1 MKIAAVIVLQCG
13 LMPAAAFA
21 QPVDI
26 DAGCGTQ
33 REYWLWPGA
42 RLPDQDQHGA
52 IARLYLLQG
61 FFSARGDRLQ
71 FVDQG
76 ATARPLQQVRELWLV
91 YRLDSLPPV
100 LPLVAQMERDLR
112 HWQRVGNQ
120 VSGVQ
125 LDFDSA
131 TGQLA
136 DYGQFLRAVRKQLA
150 PEFQLGITG
159 LMDWV
164 NQDAAEWPLDAVA
177 EIVLQTYQGQQ
188 CAATGKLPAQPGAS
202 GAGRDSLQA
211 GCCRRS
217 GVAFRIA
224 AADRA
229 AVRLSRMCDISA
241 AGSSTQQVNF
251 RA

>member
-1 MKIAAVIVLQCG
+1 MKIAAFMVLLSG

-21 QPVDI
+21 QTVDV
-26 DAGCGTQ
+26 DAGCGKQ

-91 YRLDSLPPV
+91 YRLDALPPV

-112 HWQRVGNQ
+112 HWQRAVNR

-150 PEFQLGITG
+150 PEFALGITG

-177 EIVLQTYQGQQ
+177 EIVLQTYQGRSSVPQLESYLRSLARQAPAAIPYKLGVVDGAALPSGLLQPIAQQ
-188 CAATGKLPAQPGAS
+188 SGFRGCVIFLLPEAEQ
-202 GAGRDSLQA
+202 
-211 GCCRRS
+211 
-217 GVAFRIA
+217 
-224 AADRA
+224 
-229 AVRLSRMCDISA
+229 
-241 AGSSTQQVNF
+241 
-251 RA
+251 